1 LVNAAAQAARKKT
14 IMPDRCPHCG
24 AQLPGAGDAFCPE
37 CRGELEPTAA
47 PPLQSE
53 VIGLE
58 GLTNEEV
65 LWELRNGAKFV
76 VYQYC
81 VSLLIVT
88 LYRSSEVHFIRSNES
103 AVLRGM
109 KYTLI
114 SLVLGWWGFPFGP
127 IYTVAAIAINLSG
140 GRNVTPTTPMHA
152 PG

>member
-1 LVNAAAQAARKKT
+1 
-14 IMPDRCPHCG
+14 MPDRCPHCG
-24 AQLPGAGDAFCPE
+24 VQLPSAGDAFCPE
-37 CRGELEPTAA
+37 CRGELDESPAA
-47 PPLQSE
+47 ERDAPAVQSE
-53 VIGLE
+53 VVGLD

-81 VSLLIVT
+81 VSLLVVS

-103 AVLRGM
+103 AVLHGM
-109 KYTLI
+109 KYTLL
-114 SLVLGWWGFPFGP
+114 SLALGWWGIPFGP
-127 IYTVAAIAINLSG
+127 IFTVAAIAINLCG